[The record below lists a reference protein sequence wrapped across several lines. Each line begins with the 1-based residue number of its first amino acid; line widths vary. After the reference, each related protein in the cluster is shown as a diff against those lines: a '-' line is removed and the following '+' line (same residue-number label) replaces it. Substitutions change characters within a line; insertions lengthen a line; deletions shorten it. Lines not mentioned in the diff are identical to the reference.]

1 MLKKLIIGVCSVM
14 ILLTAIAGTASAQTQ
29 PPNPPDDPQGFP
41 MQRWGGRRAWDRPSL
56 DVLTGVLGMTPE
68 EIRNALQDG
77 QTVLDLAEARGM
89 TEDELSAALQEA
101 AGVRIAQALADG
113 KITQEQADVMQERI
127 ADGMFPNRGGMFAGF
142 HPAENIA
149 EFLGM
154 SLEDV
159 KAALDGGQTVAELL
173 ESRGKTMDDLKGYG
187 QSQAQDRMQQALTDG
202 RITQEQADRM
212 MERIAS
218 GHPQSGPGARG
229 FMGQSTDGVFG
240 GLRQRIGGWLQG
252 LRK

>member
-14 ILLTAIAGTASAQTQ
+14 ILLTAIAGTASAQAQ

-77 QTVLDLAEARGM
+77 QTVLDLAKARDM

-101 AGVRIAQALADG
+101 VGTRIAQALADG
-113 KITQEQADVMQERI
+113 KITQEQADAMQERI
-127 ADGMFPNRGGMFAGF
+127 ADGMSPNHPGLFGGL
-142 HPAENIA
+142 HRAEYLA

-154 SLEDV
+154 SPEDV

-173 ESRGKTMDDLKGYG
+173 ESRGKTLDDLKGFG
-187 QSQAQDRMQQALTDG
+187 QNQAQDRMQQALADG
-202 RITQEQADRM
+202 RVTREQADRM
-212 MERIAS
+212 MERIDS
-218 GHPQSGPGARG
+218 GHPRSAPGARG
-229 FMGQSTDGVFG
+229 FMGQLTDDVFG